1 MTCGKGG
8 ILMTSTASS
17 IRVITSVCGMRS
29 ALAEA
34 RRARTPI
41 ALVPTMGALHEGH
54 LQLVDEARRHGG
66 IVVMSVFVNPL
77 QFGPHDDF
85 LRYPRDLDGD
95 AAKAERR
102 GVDLLFAPGVEEVY
116 SPERS
121 VVVTP
126 LSLADR
132 WEGAARPGHFTGVLT
147 IVAKLFNIVQPN
159 VAVFGQKDIQQA
171 TLIRTMTRDLDFP
184 VRIIVARTVREAD
197 GLALSSRNAYL
208 TNDERR
214 RALVLSRTLTHIAR
228 AFEGGEYD
236 AVELEQ
242 LGWETLATEPEVH
255 VDYLAIVDPQRLEPV
270 AVAEQGTVVAV
281 AARVGATRL
290 IDNVILGET

>member
-1 MTCGKGG
+1 MTGVQTC
-8 ILMTSTASS
+8 
-17 IRVITSVCGMRS
+17 
-29 ALAEA
+29 AL
-34 RRARTPI
+34 PI
-41 ALVPTMGALHEGH
+41 SLG
-54 LQLVDEARRHGG
+54 
-66 IVVMSVFVNPL
+66 
-77 QFGPHDDF
+77 
-85 LRYPRDLDGD
+85 
-95 AAKAERR
+95 
-102 GVDLLFAPGVEEVY
+102 
-116 SPERS
+116 
-121 VVVTP
+121 
-126 LSLADR
+126 LADR

-147 IVAKLFNIVQPN
+147 IVAKLFNIVQPQA
-159 VAVFGQKDIQQA
+159 AVFGQKDIQQA
-171 TLIRTMTRDLDFP
+171 TLIRAMTRDLDFP

-208 TNDERR
+208 THDERR

-242 LGWETLATEPEVH
+242 LGWETLATEPDVH

-270 AVAEQGTVVAV
+270 AVAEQGTIVAV